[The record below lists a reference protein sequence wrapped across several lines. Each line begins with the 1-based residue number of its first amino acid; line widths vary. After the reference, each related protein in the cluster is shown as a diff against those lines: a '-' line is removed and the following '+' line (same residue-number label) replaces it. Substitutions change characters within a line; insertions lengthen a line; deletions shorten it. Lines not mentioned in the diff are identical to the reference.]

1 MEIITFDKL
10 YHIPVSQL
18 HIKSRYSG
26 LFKFENCIG
35 DLVKEKIR
43 IASGQGFWGDLP
55 NAPLNQVKKGEIDYL
70 VMDYLAEVTMSI
82 MQKQRMRNEK
92 YGYAR
97 DFVDVIESI
106 MEDIRDRGIKVISN
120 AGGVNPRACKDAIL
134 EIAAKAGIT
143 GLNIAVVDGDDILP
157 GLDKLIDAGHTLN
170 NMETGEPIST
180 VKDELLSANVYF
192 GCKPIVEALRK
203 GADIV
208 ITGRVTDTGLTLA
221 PMVYE
226 FGWDFE
232 DYDLMSTGT
241 IAGHIIEC
249 GGQVSGGNFTDW
261 EEIEDFTD
269 LGFPIIEALPDGT
282 FYVTKHEGTGG
293 LVSEMTVKEQLL
305 YEIGNPAEYITPDC
319 IADFTTV
326 QLKQDGKDR
335 VKVWGIKGKPHTPT
349 YKISASYID
358 GFKLSSTLVYC
369 WPDAVKKA
377 KVAGELLL
385 KRADKL
391 GIEFRETNIEF
402 VGLNACNED
411 QTVLEKDNSELNE
424 VQLRISVHGDSKESL
439 DRFGK
444 EIAPLILTGP
454 SGVTGFAGG
463 RPKASEIV
471 AYWPALLDKEAVT
484 PVVTLYTI

>member
-1 MEIITFDKL
+1 M
-10 YHIPVSQL
+10 
-18 HIKSRYSG
+18 IK
-26 LFKFENCIG
+26 
-35 DLVKEKIR
+35 

-55 NAPLNQVKKGEIDYL
+55 NAPINQVKKGKIDYL

-82 MQKQRMRNEK
+82 MQKQRMRNENF
-92 YGYAR
+92 GYAR
-97 DFVDVIESI
+97 DFVDVVESI
-106 MEDIRDRGIKVISN
+106 LPEISKQGVKVISN
-120 AGGVNPRACKDAIL
+120 AGGVNPQACKDAIL
-134 EIAAKAGIT
+134 EAASRANISGIR
-143 GLNIAVVDGDDILP
+143 IAVVDGDDILP
-157 GLDKLIDAGHTLN
+157 GIDKLIGDGHTLM

-180 VKDELLSANVYF
+180 IKDHLLSANVYF
-192 GCKPIVEALRK
+192 GCRPIVDALQK

-221 PMVYE
+221 PMAYE
-226 FGWDFE
+226 FGWDF
-232 DYDLMSTGT
+232 DDFDLMSTGT

-261 EEIEDFTD
+261 EVVDDFVD
-269 LGFPIIEALPDGT
+269 IGFPIIEAHKDGT
-282 FYVTKHEGTGG
+282 FYVTKHENTGG
-293 LVSEMTVKEQLL
+293 HISEMTVKEQLL

-326 QLKQDGKDR
+326 QLEQDGKDR
-335 VKVWGIKGKPHTPT
+335 VKVWGIKGKPYTET

-377 KVAGELLL
+377 QVAGNILL
-385 KRADKL
+385 KRAKNL
-391 GIEFRETNIEF
+391 GIEFRETNVEL

-411 QTVLEKDNSELNE
+411 SDVLKQDLSDLNE
-424 VQLRISVHGDSKESL
+424 VQVRISVYGDSKEDL

-463 RPKASEIV
+463 RPKASEVV
-471 AYWPALLDKEAVT
+471 AYWPALMDKLAAEPRVT
-484 PVVTLYTI
+484 IYDI